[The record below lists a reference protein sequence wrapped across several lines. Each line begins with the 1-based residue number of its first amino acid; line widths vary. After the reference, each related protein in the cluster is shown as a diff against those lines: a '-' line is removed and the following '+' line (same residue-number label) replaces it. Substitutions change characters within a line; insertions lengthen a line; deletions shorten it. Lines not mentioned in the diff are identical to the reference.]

1 MCKIMFRFSTT
12 IAFNAFSFR
21 NLHLLSASQLA
32 VDGGDFVALVLLE
45 LSGEFD
51 TVDHEILILQRPQR
65 SINV

>member
-12 IAFNAFSFR
+12 IAFSALSFR
-21 NLHLLSASQLA
+21 NLHLLSASLLA
-32 VDGGDFVALVLLE
+32 VDRGDFVVLVLLE

-51 TVDHEILILQRPQR
+51 HEILLQRMQR